1 VELGNRGLN
10 LLGLVGGCISF
21 VYLDV
26 VLMNTFNEV
35 ACRNLW
41 YRNYF
46 SGMEDNN
53 LERCGRQDYSLV
65 QPTHAA
71 N

>member
-1 VELGNRGLN
+1 
-10 LLGLVGGCISF
+10 
-21 VYLDV
+21 
-26 VLMNTFNEV
+26 MNTFNEV